1 MELGRGRKLGDI
13 LAEMKMV
20 AEGVKTT
27 KSIYDL
33 TRPLKIEMPILEQ
46 VYAILYEEKECSL
59 AVKDLLA
66 RELKVE

>member
-1 MELGRGRKLGDI
+1 
-13 LAEMKMV
+13 MKMV

-33 TRPLKIEMPILEQ
+33 TRPLEIEMPILEQ